1 MIKKAAFS
9 FLFFT
14 FLILILFQFNC
25 SSDKE
30 SKSMT
35 IKEMVARGKYLV
47 DFGGCNNCHSPKVF
61 TNLGPVPDNAR
72 LLSGHPANEKID
84 SLGTIIKNSKWIYS
98 NMSSTAWVG
107 PWGVSFAA
115 NLTPDKSTGLGNWT
129 EEVFIKTFWSGKQM
143 GIGRNLLP
151 PMPWQAV
158 GQLKDRDLKSIFAYL
173 KTIPPIKN
181 KVPDPI
187 PPNMIA
193 KMVNMEK

>member
-1 MIKKAAFS
+1 
-9 FLFFT
+9 
-14 FLILILFQFNC
+14 
-25 SSDKE
+25 
-30 SKSMT
+30 
-35 IKEMVARGKYLV
+35 
-47 DFGGCNNCHSPKVF
+47 
-61 TNLGPVPDNAR
+61 
-72 LLSGHPANEKID
+72 
-84 SLGTIIKNSKWIYS
+84 
-98 NMSSTAWVG
+98 MSSTAWVG

-158 GQLKDRDLKSIFAYL
+158 GQLKDKDLKSIFAYL